1 MKNGFVIIVK
11 DYKAEICEFTTLTVI
26 TMPDGSKL
34 YFVHTKYGD
43 EYFKEMDLRANRS
56 ELEKECE
63 AMNKALGGLNGRNK
77 GSYHKIR

>member
-43 EYFKEMDLRANRS
+43 EYFKEMD
-56 ELEKECE
+56 
-63 AMNKALGGLNGRNK
+63 
-77 GSYHKIR
+77 